1 LLSTVLIKK
10 KNIIIAIDGHS
21 SCGKSTLARK
31 LAEKLNYTY
40 IDSGA
45 MYRAVTLYAIENEL
59 INASGF
65 DENKLIKALPKIH
78 IRFLKLGCNK
88 PRTILNNID
97 VEEKI
102 RSLEVSAAV
111 SKVSAVAEIRKHL
124 VKLQR
129 KLSEN
134 GGVVMDGRDIGTV
147 VFPNAEL
154 KIFLTAS
161 AEVRAKRRFK
171 ELTDNG
177 IQVSFT
183 EVLENVI
190 SRYYLDQS
198 RTESP
203 LRMADD
209 AILLDNSDINAE
221 ETLMVAL
228 AMVDVVMNKQLDIN
242 DN

>member
-1 LLSTVLIKK
+1 MLSTVLIKK

-65 DENKLIKALPKIH
+65 DENKLIKAFPKIH

-124 VKLQR
+124 V
-129 KLSEN
+129 
-134 GGVVMDGRDIGTV
+134 
-147 VFPNAEL
+147 
-154 KIFLTAS
+154 
-161 AEVRAKRRFK
+161 
-171 ELTDNG
+171 
-177 IQVSFT
+177 
-183 EVLENVI
+183 
-190 SRYYLDQS
+190 
-198 RTESP
+198 
-203 LRMADD
+203 
-209 AILLDNSDINAE
+209 
-221 ETLMVAL
+221 
-228 AMVDVVMNKQLDIN
+228 
-242 DN
+242 